1 MLQLRVWM
9 RKLNKSL
16 QVESIL
22 KDLGPRATSC
32 LAYHP
37 QASKFAGCKSILFNL
52 EKKRKNLFIAELE
65 WSLDDKD
72 TANVMEARS
81 VLDSLDIDNDLEVFH
96 FKVAVLW
103 FLSSGLYICPSRT
116 SAKTSSNLVAA
127 HQTLG
132 FKWDEKIVLILI
144 RSSGLVE
151 VWYKTWGLFWWIDS
165 VY

>member
-1 MLQLRVWM
+1 M

-96 FKVAVLW
+96 FKV
-103 FLSSGLYICPSRT
+103 
-116 SAKTSSNLVAA
+116 SAL
-127 HQTLG
+127 LC
-132 FKWDEKIVLILI
+132 F
-144 RSSGLVE
+144 
-151 VWYKTWGLFWWIDS
+151 
-165 VY
+165 

>member
-1 MLQLRVWM
+1 M
-9 RKLNKSL
+9 
-16 QVESIL
+16 

-96 FKVAVLW
+96 FKVSFELW
-103 FLSSGLYICPSRT
+103 IVYLSFQDFGKDFIKSCRCSPDS
-116 SAKTSSNLVAA
+116 
-127 HQTLG
+127 
-132 FKWDEKIVLILI
+132 
-144 RSSGLVE
+144 
-151 VWYKTWGLFWWIDS
+151 WIQ
-165 VY
+165 VR